1 MAHLIRIFAVSQRRA
16 CTVIGQHRSTQRH
29 TPPSQTTDDP
39 DAALRAWLRAYAAKH
54 PRWGYR
60 RAHADLRKDG
70 WVVNRKKVQRLWG
83 EEGLRVVV
91 RKRRKRAGASTAG
104 PVVVADMA
112 NAVWALDFQFDSTT
126 DGRPIKILSVV
137 DEHTREC
144 LGGLVER
151 SITAEVLVAEL
162 DRIAWTRGTTPAVI
176 RLDNGPEMI
185 ASATADWAG
194 AQVGML
200 FIPPGEPWRNGYI
213 ESFNGRLRDE
223 CLNINLF
230 WSLAHARV
238 VISDWKEEYNLD
250 RPHSSLGYLTPTAYA
265 AVCTH

>member
-1 MAHLIRIFAVSQRRA
+1 MTHLIRVFQVSQRRA

-29 TPPSQTTDDP
+29 TPPSSTADDP
-39 DAALRAWLRAYAAKH
+39 DKALRAWLRAYAKKH

-60 RAHADLRKDG
+60 RAHADLRKQG
-70 WVVNRKKVQRLWG
+70 WTVNRKKVQRLWR
-83 EEGLRVVV
+83 EEGLRVAV

-104 PVVVADMA
+104 PVVVADAA
-112 NAVWALDFQFDSTT
+112 NTVWALDFQFDSTT

-151 SITAEVLVAEL
+151 SITAEALATEL
-162 DRIAWTRGTTPAVI
+162 DRIAWTRGTTPEVV

-185 ASATADWAG
+185 AHATAAWAG

-250 RPHSSLGYLTPTAYA
+250 RPHSSLGYLTPAAYA
-265 AVCTH
+265 AACTH